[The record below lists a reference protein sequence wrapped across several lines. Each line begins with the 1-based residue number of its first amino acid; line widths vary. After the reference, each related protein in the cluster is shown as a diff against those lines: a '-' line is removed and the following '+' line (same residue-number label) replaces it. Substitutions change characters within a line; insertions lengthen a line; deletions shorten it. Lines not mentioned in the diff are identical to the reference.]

1 MFVLIDV
8 VSWCIRI
15 EGVMVDVDV
24 DVNVLL
30 LFNEVVDLLLLLL
43 GECCEESFIVRGLFC
58 DGDD

>member
-1 MFVLIDV
+1 MLIDV

-15 EGVMVDVDV
+15 DGVIEDDYGQ
-24 DVNVLL
+24 LL